1 MQQITLPRDKGL
13 PRLMSLRDDV
23 STSSSSSKVS
33 QYPKEMVLL
42 HANEATTLLEPTQWE
57 KQLEAEEAEINASP
71 PPSLFYIENE
81 RCKKNGKR
89 TFEFKGMTF
98 KNGIINKYSTIKKSG
113 SYALCNPVQQSISDD
128 IEAMRTTRVSEFS
141 SKSKSGNK
149 NKPRWNRKHQ
159 SEIEEDRSMLCSWFE
174 NGILGKARAP
184 NCPKSCDSED
194 ISEYADSFKPANVR
208 SATLGDF
215 MPNSAMNEVSEEHN
229 ILELEGNE
237 NPDSDHDIS
246 WDYSHVN
253 VLTFTTD
260 NVGDNPNND
269 VTQSQVDSNYIDE
282 NSIGLNTNIRNVST
296 ESTSENKGGIKTKDP
311 LCWHGIKYQAERLS
325 ELLYSESGMLL
336 EKLPRR
342 RIYAFAN
349 AVRKFGA
356 AIKHLQCQ
364 SRNDRELNC
373 TRDRCYWQRTMVRE
387 FNNREKRASNRT
399 LTQVDDLVS
408 FEIKMAEVYGPKSKL
423 KALLGDAYNT
433 KETGKCVEQFLTLKY
448 KRALQSLEDV
458 KSKDFNMILDLFADC
473 VFAEIYAFLRTLP
486 EKEYQQL
493 RTCATIFKEDIWN
506 MRDIE
511 KHTRISEQKRKC
523 SNFFRL
529 KKSEREK
536 MFSDTGSECLIKA
549 EPIKAKP
556 LVKTVSCQ
564 TDNIEVIDLDV
575 PDTQSWPKLP
585 VKQYSDA
592 VKNLHVSPEQLNDTV
607 DSECSIC
614 DDQCYN
620 CLDKNDEMKS
630 YLQDFVNTLVAGI
643 VEKDTKVNNHCSE
656 SNTDTSDDKVL
667 SEQPSVQHKLPY
679 PTYEEVKHLIPTKS
693 QEERDAI
700 FKDVIKQSEARLKA
714 CGLDIHY
721 SGDESDISDSVFD
734 SDKELDENFDNRPEN
749 IDVSLYEEAK
759 TNPDIYN
766 QYAMLNIDE
775 VDSKVTIRKNEK
787 KTIPQVIPRC
797 LKRETGDYKSAPP
810 SLSTVSEINET
821 EELKTD

>member
-1 MQQITLPRDKGL
+1 MQQITLSRDKGL

-42 HANEATTLLEPTQWE
+42 HANEATALLEPTQWE

-98 KNGIINKYSTIKKSG
+98 KNDTINKYSTIRKNKS
-113 SYALCNPVQQSISDD
+113 YDLCNPVQRSISDD
-128 IEAMRTTRVSEFS
+128 IEAMRNIRVSEFS
-141 SKSKSGNK
+141 PKSKSGNK

-159 SEIEEDRSMLCSWFE
+159 SEINEDRSMLCAWFE

-208 SATLGDF
+208 PATLGDF

-237 NPDSDHDIS
+237 NPESSQDIS

-253 VLTFTTD
+253 VLTFATD
-260 NVGDNPNND
+260 NVGDNPNID

-282 NSIGLNTNIRNVST
+282 NSIGLNTNIRNIST
-296 ESTSENKGGIKTKDP
+296 ESTNENNVGVKTKDP

-336 EKLPRR
+336 EKLPKR

-408 FEIKMAEVYGPKSKL
+408 FEIKMAEVYSPKSRL
-423 KALLGDAYNT
+423 KALLGDAYDPND
-433 KETGKCVEQFLTLKY
+433 TGRCVEHFLTIKY
-448 KRALQSLEDV
+448 KKALQSLEDV

-473 VFAEIYAFLRTLP
+473 VFAEIYAFLRSLP
-486 EKEYQQL
+486 EKESQQL
-493 RTCATIFKEDIWN
+493 RTCVTTFKEDISN
-506 MRDIE
+506 VRDVE
-511 KHTRISEQKRKC
+511 KHARITEQKRKC

-536 MFSDTGSECLIKA
+536 MFSDNESECLIKA

-556 LVKTVSCQ
+556 LVKEVSCQ

-575 PDTQSWPKLP
+575 PDTQRWPKLP

-592 VKNLHVSPEQLNDTV
+592 VKNSYVSPTQLDDTV
-607 DSECSIC
+607 DSECSVC
-614 DDQCYN
+614 NDSSYN
-620 CLDKNDEMKS
+620 CLDDEVIKP
-630 YLQDFVNTLVAGI
+630 YIEDFVKTLVAGI
-643 VEKDTKVNNHCSE
+643 VKKDTKVGNHCSE
-656 SNTDTSDDKVL
+656 NDTDASDNKVL
-667 SEQPSVQHKLPY
+667 PEQPTVRRKLPY
-679 PTYEEVKHLIPTKS
+679 PTYEEMKHLLPTRS

-700 FKDVIKQSEARLKA
+700 LQKVLKDSEARFKA
-714 CGLDIHY
+714 CGLDDNY
-721 SGDESDISDSVFD
+721 SEDSDSVFD

-766 QYAMLNIDE
+766 QYGIPDIDWI
-775 VDSKVTIRKNEK
+775 DGKVTIRKNEK

-810 SLSTVSEINET
+810 SLSTVSEIINET
-821 EELKTD
+821 EELKTE